1 MNTNTGMN
9 WVGIFFLAMS
19 AINTMPEGAAK
30 TVLLSICMIA
40 SSIVAFATKGSG
52 LSTQDGVEILDAKE
66 DVKEVLKRG
75 RK

>member
-9 WVGIFFLAMS
+9 WCGIFFLAMS
-19 AINTMPEGAAK
+19 GINTMPEGSSK

-40 SSIVAFATKGSG
+40 TSIVAFATKGSG
-52 LSTQDGVEILDAKE
+52 LSAQDGVEILDAKDE
-66 DVKEVLKRG
+66 VEEVLKRG